1 MNGSNGTGSFTYGRK
16 LVYAGLNGVRC
27 GAPVA
32 LNGQSLSDVMSDS
45 AVTVVSL
52 TLAGALAGASVGLLG
67 SCLMQKRG
75 RTTNVWMYGAVGTAI
90 GLFAGVSW
98 KSRKI
103 ASSLAHSAIKEMSK
117 TRDEHWLEAHPID
130 YA

>member
-1 MNGSNGTGSFTYGRK
+1 MNGSNGSGSFTYGRK
-16 LVYAGLNGVRC
+16 LVHAGLNGVRS

-32 LNGQSLSDVMSDS
+32 LNGQSLSEVMSDS

-52 TLAGALAGASVGLLG
+52 TLAGAVAGASVGLLG
-67 SCLMQKRG
+67 SYLTQKRD

-103 ASSLAHSAIKEMSK
+103 ASSLAHSAMKEVGK
-117 TRDEHWLEAHPID
+117 ARDEHWLETHPID